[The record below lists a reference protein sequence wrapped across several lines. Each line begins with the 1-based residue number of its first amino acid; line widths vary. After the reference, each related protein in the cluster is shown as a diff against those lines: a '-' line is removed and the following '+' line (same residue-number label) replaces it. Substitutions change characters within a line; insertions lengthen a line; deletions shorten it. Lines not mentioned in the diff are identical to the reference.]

1 MNSNCPVII
10 NKMELQIKL
19 STDNAAFNPNVGL
32 EVSRILKD
40 YANSIESVLSDG
52 SNTWELETRLRD
64 LNGNT
69 VGKVIYVTN

>member
-1 MNSNCPVII
+1 
-10 NKMELQIKL
+10 MELQIKL